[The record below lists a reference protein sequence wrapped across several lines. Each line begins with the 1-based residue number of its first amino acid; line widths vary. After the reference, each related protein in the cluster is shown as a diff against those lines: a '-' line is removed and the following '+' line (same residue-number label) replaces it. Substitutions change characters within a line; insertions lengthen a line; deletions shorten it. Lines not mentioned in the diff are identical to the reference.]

1 MREFSRYLVTS
12 ALPYANGP
20 LHIGHLTGAY
30 LNGDLFARF
39 LRLCGK
45 DVLYVC
51 GSDEHGAA
59 IMMKAMKEKVS
70 PQEIIDKYH
79 YQFKDTF
86 EKMGISFDIY
96 HRTSS
101 ALHHETS
108 QAFFTEL
115 YNKGEFQELES
126 EQYFD
131 EEAKQFLADR
141 FIQGTC
147 PKCANPSAYG
157 DQCENCG
164 SSLSPTELIN
174 PRSVLS
180 GGVPVMKNTKH
191 WYLPLDKYEAW
202 LREWIS
208 TGIVEGIATHDP
220 SDWKNHVLGQCKSWL
235 DGGLQPRSM
244 TRDLN
249 WGIDVP
255 HHIEG
260 HEGKKLYVWM
270 DAPIGYISATKQW
283 AADNGKD
290 WKDYWCKDDSALYH
304 FIGKD
309 NIVFHCLI
317 FPAMLKAH
325 GQFNLP
331 FNVPANQF
339 MNLEGQKIST
349 SRNWAVWIHE
359 YLEEIPDKVDELRYC
374 MIKNM
379 PELKDSEFTW
389 KNYQDSINNEL
400 VANLANF
407 INRVVVLTN
416 KFYDG
421 IVPDIDENITF
432 LGSGGVEF
440 SEEEYEYF
448 ETELIVLHDEIQELN
463 DCLRNCLFKDGLK
476 KLMDISKRGNQLLQY
491 NEPWKL
497 VKKEPETT
505 ATIINLC
512 LQYATAISVCCRPFM
527 PFTSDKL
534 RTLLCLPQIEDKGEL
549 NELLDSLS
557 ESQPLIF
564 QGHKIG
570 EPIHLFTRIDDE
582 VIEKQIAKLSMG
594 LPQIA
599 EIKDKT
605 QAKTSLPGIKP
616 EITFDDFIKLDLR
629 TATILTAEKVEKSDK
644 LLRLK
649 LDLGIEERT
658 VISGIAEYYKAEEII
673 GKKVTILANLAP
685 KKIKGIESKGMI
697 LMAADSNG
705 KLNFV
710 YTNDDCENGA
720 TIS

>member
-1 MREFSRYLVTS
+1 MKEFSKYLVTS

-20 LHIGHLTGAY
+20 LHIGHLAGAY
-30 LNGDLFARF
+30 LSGDIFTRF
-39 LRLCGK
+39 LRLMGK
-45 DVLYVC
+45 EVLYVC

-59 IMMKAMKEKVS
+59 ITMKAMKEGKT
-70 PQEIIDKYH
+70 PKEIVDKYH
-79 YQFKDTF
+79 EQFKDTF
-86 EKMGISFDIY
+86 AKMGIAFDIY

-101 ALHHETS
+101 ELHHETS
-108 QAFFTEL
+108 QEFFTTL
-115 YNKGEFQELES
+115 YNKGEFQELDS

-131 EEAKQFLADR
+131 EEANQFLADR
-141 FIQGTC
+141 YIKGTC
-147 PKCANPSAYG
+147 PKCNHPDAYG

-180 GGVPVMKNTKH
+180 GAAPVIKSTKH
-191 WYLPLDKYEAW
+191 WYLPLDKYETW
-202 LREWIS
+202 LREWVS
-208 TGIVEGIATHDP
+208 TGNLDGVATHEP
-220 SDWKNHVLGQCKSWL
+220 TDWKNHVLGQCKSWL
-235 DGGLQPRSM
+235 DGGLQPRAM
-244 TRDLN
+244 TRDLD

-283 AADNGKD
+283 AADNNKD
-290 WKDYWCKDDSALYH
+290 WKDYWCKEDSALIH

-325 GQFNLP
+325 GNFNLP
-331 FNVPANQF
+331 YNVPANQF

-349 SRNWAVWIHE
+349 SRNWAVWVHE
-359 YLEEIPDKVDELRYC
+359 YIEEFPDHIDELRFC

-389 KNYQDSINNEL
+389 KNYQENINNEL

-407 INRVVVLTN
+407 VNRVVVLAN

-421 IVPDIDENITF
+421 VVPDNDENITF
-432 LGSGGVEF
+432 LGSGGIEF

-463 DCLRNCLFKDGLK
+463 ECLRNYQFKDGLK

-491 NEPWKL
+491 NEPWKTA
-497 VKKEPETT
+497 KTDPETT
-505 ATIINLC
+505 ATIINMC
-512 LQYATAISVCCRPFM
+512 LQYATALSVCCRPFM
-527 PFTSDKL
+527 PFTSDKM
-534 RTLLCLPQIEDKGEL
+534 RTLLCLPAIEDNGEI
-549 NELLDSLS
+549 NEVLESLC
-557 ESQPLIF
+557 ESQSLIF
-564 QGHKIG
+564 PGHKIG
-570 EPIHLFTRIDDE
+570 QPIHLFSRIEDS
-582 VIEKQIAKLSMG
+582 VIENQIAKLN
-594 LPQIA
+594 A
-599 EIKDKT
+599 
-605 QAKTSLPGIKP
+605 SLPKTAEAVIATEDIKKVEP
-616 EITFDDFIKLDLR
+616 LKSEISYDDFIKLDLR
-629 TATILTAEKVEKSDK
+629 VATILSAEKVQKADK
-644 LLRLK
+644 LLKLE
-649 LDLGIEERT
+649 LDLGFEQRT
-658 VISGIAEYYKAEEII
+658 VVSGIAEHYNPTDII
-673 GKKVTILANLAP
+673 GRKVTLLANLAP
-685 KKIKGIESKGMI
+685 RKIKGIESKGMI
-697 LMAADSNG
+697 LMASDSSG

-710 YTNDDCENGA
+710 SCDQTWENGS